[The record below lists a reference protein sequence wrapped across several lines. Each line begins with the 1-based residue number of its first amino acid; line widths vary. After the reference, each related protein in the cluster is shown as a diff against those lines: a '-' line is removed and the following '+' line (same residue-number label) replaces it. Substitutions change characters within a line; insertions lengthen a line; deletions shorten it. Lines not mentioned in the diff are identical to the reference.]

1 VGGEEIS
8 SLRIKEKIKKLIE
21 QEDRNNPLSDGDI
34 AEILSRENY
43 KVARR
48 TVAKYRVQL
57 GLEPS
62 HIRKRKYLM
71 EE

>member
-1 VGGEEIS
+1 M
-8 SLRIKEKIKKLIE
+8 IE
-21 QEDRNNPLSDGDI
+21 QEDKNNPLSDGEI

-48 TVAKYRVQL
+48 TVAKYRIQL